1 MRANVEH
8 LRVLHRQVL
17 IVSVETQPVPAV
29 ADAEIAV
36 VDDLGYRDDG
46 ITHVTARFGYLQ
58 RTNIPAVLAA
68 LPPAALEAGLD
79 LDEVSY
85 FLSSIELRV
94 SSGRAGD
101 RSLFAGMPRWR
112 KVLFVATARLT
123 ADAAES
129 FELPR
134 ERTVI
139 TGSRIV
145 V

>member
-1 MRANVEH
+1 
-8 LRVLHRQVL
+8 VLHRQVV
-17 IVSVETQPVPAV
+17 IVSVETQPVPV
-29 ADAEIAV
+29 VTDAEIAV
-36 VDDLGYRDDG
+36 IDDLGYRDDG
-46 ITHVTARFGYLQ
+46 ITHITARFGYMQ

-68 LPPAALEAGLD
+68 LPPASLESGLD
-79 LDEVSY
+79 LPDASY
-85 FLSSIELRV
+85 FLSSIELRA
-94 SSGRAGD
+94 SSGESGD

-112 KVLFVATARLT
+112 RVLFVATSRLT

>member
-1 MRANVEH
+1 
-8 LRVLHRQVL
+8 VLHRQVL

-29 ADAEIAV
+29 AEIAV

-46 ITHVTARFGYLQ
+46 ITHVTARFGYLP
-58 RTNIPAVLAA
+58 RTDIPAVLAA

-79 LDEVSY
+79 LPDASY

-123 ADAAES
+123 ADAAEH

-139 TGSRIV
+139 TGSRTV

>member
-1 MRANVEH
+1 M
-8 LRVLHRQVL
+8 LHRQVL

-29 ADAEIAV
+29 AEIAV

-46 ITHVTARFGYLQ
+46 ITHVTARFGYLP
-58 RTNIPAVLAA
+58 RTDIPAVLAA

-79 LDEVSY
+79 LLMHRILCR
-85 FLSSIELRV
+85 LSSCAYPPV
-94 SSGRAGD
+94 APGD

-123 ADAAES
+123 ADAAEH

-139 TGSRIV
+139 TGSRTV